1 MATDNTL
8 RPYYNSD
15 TFGSGTLYNKRQ
27 FPTFSDAPGGATTS
41 GSYSHFEGGNSSRVS
56 RNIGNHNFGDLFDG
70 IEIDYDI
77 AGTSES
83 VRHAMHSLFQLY
95 GKTFLSQ
102 PWEVSKLL
110 LQVGDWSHLQR
121 VESAAEVEDHIID
134 VALHE
139 EEEREED
146 EEIDYFE
153 SNHREMMGDTSP
165 RSHSRNHSHGEESPN
180 VLDSDPLPDQKK
192 RLKKFLKNYHSQLQA
207 RTTRNWDILLA
218 LNEVDGVRGPW
229 RALNASFLL
238 GALTMTL
245 EAWFSGFFSSI
256 SNSPDPLFLEEVA
269 HSPTPITSI
278 IVAVSASVV
287 TSLLVAPLDLI
298 RTRLIVSTLATKP
311 RSVRQSLVEL
321 KSLLCPPELLAPTF
335 LGSFCTS
342 VVRHTLPLWKITKL
356 GIDSYHFPV
365 LDRLFNLASAYVTMI
380 VKLPLETM
388 LRRAQVN
395 HLDIPSGSMI
405 VKPVVQT
412 STVAVW
418 WHLLSGQ
425 MPLEDLY
432 RGWRVSALGV
442 LGEWGVASFNS
453 VNKAGREKF

>member
-8 RPYYNSD
+8 RPYYNAD
-15 TFGSGTLYNKRQ
+15 TFGTGTLYTKRQ
-27 FPTFSDAPGGATTS
+27 FPNFSDAPGGATTS
-41 GSYSHFEGGNSSRVS
+41 GSYTHFEGGNSSRLT
-56 RNIGNHNFGDLFDG
+56 RNVGNHNFGDLFDG

-77 AGTSES
+77 TGTSES
-83 VRHAMHSLFQLY
+83 VRNAMHSLFQLY

-121 VESAAEVEDHIID
+121 VESAAEVEDHIIE
-134 VALHE
+134 VALEE

-153 SNHREMMGDTSP
+153 SNHRETLGDLSP
-165 RSHSRNHSHGEESPN
+165 RTHSRNHSHGGDSPI

-278 IVAVSASVV
+278 VVAVSASVI

-298 RTRLIVSTLATKP
+298 RTRLIVSTLSTKP

-321 KSLLCPPELLAPTF
+321 KSLLCPPELLVPTF

-342 VVRHTLPLWKITKL
+342 IVRHTLPLWKITKL

-395 HLDIPSGSMI
+395 HLDLPSGAMI

-442 LGEWGVASFNS
+442 LGEWGVASFRS

>member
-1 MATDNTL
+1 MTENTL
-8 RPYYNSD
+8 RPYYNADS
-15 TFGSGTLYNKRQ
+15 FGSGTLYTARQ
-27 FPTFSDAPGGATTS
+27 YPQTSQLPGGVTS
-41 GSYSHFEGGNSSRVS
+41 GSFSHFEGGANRS
-56 RNIGNHNFGDLFDG
+56 RNVGNHNFGDLFEG

-83 VRHAMHSLFQLY
+83 VRAAFNSLLQLY

-110 LQVGDWSHLQR
+110 LQVGDWNHLQR
-121 VESAAEVEDHIID
+121 VESAADVEDHIID
-134 VALHE
+134 VALEE

-153 SNHREMMGDTSP
+153 SNQSHMNIGSP
-165 RSHSRNHSHGEESPN
+165 SSPLHHHHTGEESPAA
-180 VLDSDPLPDQKK
+180 LDSDTLPDQKK
-192 RLKKFLKNYHSQLQA
+192 RLKKFLKSYHSQLQA
-207 RTTRNWDILLA
+207 RSTRNWDILLA

-245 EAWFSGFFSSI
+245 EAWFSGFFSSL

-287 TSLLVAPLDLI
+287 TSLIVAPLDLI

-311 RSVRQSLVEL
+311 RSVRQSLIEL
-321 KSLLCPPELLAPTF
+321 QSLLCPVDLLVPTF
-335 LGSFCTS
+335 LSSFCTS
-342 VVRHTLPLWKITKL
+342 AVRHTLPLWKITKL

-365 LDRLFNLASAYVTMI
+365 VDRLFNLASAYVTMI
-380 VKLPLETM
+380 VKLPLETV

-395 HLDIPSGSMI
+395 HLDLQSSSAI
-405 VKPVVQT
+405 VKPVVQQ
-412 STVAVW
+412 STASVL

-425 MPLEDLY
+425 QGLEDLY

-442 LGEWGVASFNS
+442 LGEWGVASFRS

>member
-8 RPYYNSD
+8 RPYYNADS
-15 TFGSGTLYNKRQ
+15 FGQGTLYAKRQ
-27 FPTFSDAPGGATTS
+27 FPSFSESPGATS
-41 GSYSHFEGGNSSRVS
+41 GSYSHFEGGNPRV
-56 RNIGNHNFGDLFDG
+56 RNVGNHNFGDLFDG

-77 AGTSES
+77 SGTSES
-83 VRHAMHSLFQLY
+83 VRQAMHSLFQLY

-121 VESAAEVEDHIID
+121 VDKAADVEDHIID
-134 VALHE
+134 VALQE

-153 SNHREMMGDTSP
+153 SNHREMLSP
-165 RSHSRNHSHGEESPN
+165 GHTRNLSAESPTA
-180 VLDSDPLPDQKK
+180 LDSEPLPDQKK

-245 EAWFSGFFSSI
+245 EAWFSGFFSSL

-278 IVAVSASVV
+278 VVAVSASVV

-298 RTRLIVSTLATKP
+298 RTRLIVSTLSTKP
-311 RSVRQSLVEL
+311 RSVRQSLMEL
-321 KSLLCPPELLAPTF
+321 KSLLCPPELLVPTF

-395 HLDIPSGSMI
+395 HLDLASSSMI

-425 MPLEDLY
+425 QPLEDLY

-442 LGEWGVASFNS
+442 LGEWGVASFKS
-453 VNKAGREKF
+453 VSKAGREKF

>member
-1 MATDNTL
+1 MASENTL
-8 RPYYNSD
+8 RPYYD
-15 TFGSGTLYNKRQ
+15 AETFGSGTLYSKRQ
-27 FPTFSDAPGGATTS
+27 FPTLSEGPTATTS
-41 GSYSHFEGGNSSRVS
+41 GSYSHFEGGNSSRMT
-56 RNIGNHNFGDLFDG
+56 RNVGNHNFGDLFDG

-83 VRHAMHSLFQLY
+83 VRQAMHSLFQLY

-121 VESAAEVEDHIID
+121 VDSAADVEDHIID
-134 VALHE
+134 VALQE

-153 SNHREMMGDTSP
+153 SNHRDMMGDMSP
-165 RSHSRNHSHGEESPN
+165 RTPTSRTHSHGADTPTA
-180 VLDSDPLPDQKK
+180 LDSDPLPDQKK

-207 RTTRNWDILLA
+207 RSTRNWDILLA

-256 SNSPDPLFLEEVA
+256 SNSPDPL
-269 HSPTPITSI
+269 
-278 IVAVSASVV
+278 ASVV

-298 RTRLIVSTLATKP
+298 RTRLIVSTLSTKP

-321 KSLLCPPELLAPTF
+321 KSLLCPPELLVPTF

-395 HLDIPSGSMI
+395 HLDLPSSAMI
-405 VKPVVQT
+405 VKPVAQT
-412 STVAVW
+412 STATVW

-425 MPLEDLY
+425 MPLEELY

-442 LGEWGVASFNS
+442 LGEWGVASFRG